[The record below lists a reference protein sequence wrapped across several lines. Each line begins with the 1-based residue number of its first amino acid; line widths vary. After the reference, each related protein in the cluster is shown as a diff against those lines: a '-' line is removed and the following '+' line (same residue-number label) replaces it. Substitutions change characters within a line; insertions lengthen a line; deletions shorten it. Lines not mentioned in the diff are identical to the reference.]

1 MDEIKPEP
9 AQDTGAFCIEIKFNP
24 DGTIKVGVEELKPD
38 EEGGEI
44 GNYQT
49 VPDMQAALALVQ
61 ELYESGGKPVADPSQ
76 SMEEGYQ

>member
-1 MDEIKPEP
+1 MDEIQPEP

-24 DGTIKVGVEELKPD
+24 DGTIQVGVEELKPD
-38 EEGGEI
+38 EENGEM

-49 VPDMQAALALVQ
+49 VPDMQAALTLVQ
-61 ELYESGGKPVADPSQ
+61 ELYESGGKPATDPSQ